1 MGSEEVNAL
10 YKISPSRRGLKV
22 AGAGHGD
29 LFLIWK
35 L

>member
-10 YKISPSRRGLKV
+10 YKVSPSRSGLKV
-22 AGAGHGD
+22 AGADHGD
-29 LFLIWK
+29 LFLIWE